1 MVKQRVSSDAMLED
15 IKKALDRLAII
26 ELIKSGATRT
36 QVRGIVG
43 SMSNETFA
51 AINKALKKTSTQKE
65 SDEQNG

>member
-26 ELIKSGATRT
+26 ELIKSGATRD
-36 QVRGIVG
+36 QVRNIIG
-43 SMSNETFA
+43 SMSNGTFA

>member
-1 MVKQRVSSDAMLED
+1 
-15 IKKALDRLAII
+15 LDRLTII

-51 AINKALKKTSTQKE
+51 VINKALKKTPIQKE

>member
-1 MVKQRVSSDAMLED
+1 MVKQKSSSDTTLEG
-15 IKKALDRLAII
+15 IKKALDKLTII

-36 QVRGIVG
+36 QVRSIVG

-51 AINKALKKTSTQKE
+51 AIYKALKKTSIQKE

>member
-1 MVKQRVSSDAMLED
+1 MVKPKVSSDTTLED
-15 IKKALDRLAII
+15 IKKALDRLTII

-51 AINKALKKTSTQKE
+51 VINKALKKISIQKE